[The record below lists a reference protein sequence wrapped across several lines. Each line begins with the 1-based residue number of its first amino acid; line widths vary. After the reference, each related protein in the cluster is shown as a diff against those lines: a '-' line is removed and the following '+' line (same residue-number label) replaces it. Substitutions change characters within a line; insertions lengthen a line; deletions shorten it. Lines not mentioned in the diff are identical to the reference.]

1 MYRDAALGR
10 SAMSKTIAVV
20 ALAIAL
26 MAVTMSG
33 ALAGQPTCED
43 QFGSGW
49 KNHGEHV
56 TADYATPGSP
66 GGANGGPA
74 HFGEHPVGASPGAT
88 FCAPGNTQAPE
99 LLVRPNGNVITHPTP

>member
-1 MYRDAALGR
+1 MYRDAALRR
-10 SAMSKTIAVV
+10 SAMSKTIAAV
-20 ALAIAL
+20 AIAIAL
-26 MAVTMSG
+26 TAVTMSG

-66 GGANGGPA
+66 GGANTMA
-74 HFGEHPVGASPGAT
+74 RSMRISSRLAA
-88 FCAPGNTQAPE
+88 A
-99 LLVRPNGNVITHPTP
+99 